1 MLIEMNFENIKLML
15 KLIGVGDYEFILN
28 RYIAPMSID
37 EVYHKCPLKSRGVKR
52 NGKLTLLTSLKLR
65 EENSVREFNR
75 GDISVNPSSGQIT
88 IYLQDN
94 FEISQSENYLGNI
107 GEELNYEMLPTSM
120 GVLIKSI

>member
-15 KLIGVGDYEFILN
+15 RLIGIGDYEFILN

-65 EENSVREFNR
+65 EENSMREFNR

>member
-15 KLIGVGDYEFILN
+15 RLIGVGDYEFILN

-65 EENSVREFNR
+65 EENSMREFNR

-107 GEELNYEMLPTSM
+107 GEELNYEMLPASM

>member
-1 MLIEMNFENIKLML
+1 MIIEMNFENIKLKL
-15 KLIGVGDYEFILN
+15 KLIGVGDYDFILN

-65 EENSVREFNR
+65 EENSMREFNR

-107 GEELNYEMLPTSM
+107 GEEINYEMLPTSM
-120 GVLIKSI
+120 GVLIKSV

>member
-65 EENSVREFNR
+65 EENSMREFNR

-107 GEELNYEMLPTSM
+107 GEEINYEMLPTSM
-120 GVLIKSI
+120 GGLIKSI

>member
-1 MLIEMNFENIKLML
+1 MLIGMNFENIKLML
-15 KLIGVGDYEFILN
+15 RLIGVGDYEFILN

-65 EENSVREFNR
+65 EENSMREFNR

-107 GEELNYEMLPTSM
+107 GEELNYEMLPASM

>member
-1 MLIEMNFENIKLML
+1 MLIEMNFENIKLKL

-65 EENSVREFNR
+65 EENSMREFNR

-107 GEELNYEMLPTSM
+107 GEEINYEMLPNSM

>member
-1 MLIEMNFENIKLML
+1 MNFENIKLML

-65 EENSVREFNR
+65 EENSMREFKK

-88 IYLQDN
+88 IYLEDN
-94 FEISQSENYLGNI
+94 FGISQSENYLGNI
-107 GEELNYEMLPTSM
+107 GEEINYEMLPNSM

>member
-65 EENSVREFNR
+65 EENSMREFNR

>member
-65 EENSVREFNR
+65 EENSMREFNR

-107 GEELNYEMLPTSM
+107 GKEINYEMLPTSM

>member
-1 MLIEMNFENIKLML
+1 MNFENIKLML
-15 KLIGVGDYEFILN
+15 RLIGIGDYEFILN

-65 EENSVREFNR
+65 EENSMREFNR

-107 GEELNYEMLPTSM
+107 GEELNYEMLPASM

>member
-1 MLIEMNFENIKLML
+1 MLIGMNYENIKLML
-15 KLIGVGDYEFILN
+15 RLIGVGDYEFILN

-65 EENSVREFNR
+65 EENSMREFNR

-107 GEELNYEMLPTSM
+107 GEELNYEMLPASM

>member
-15 KLIGVGDYEFILN
+15 RLIGIGDYEFILN

-65 EENSVREFNR
+65 EENSMREFNR

-107 GEELNYEMLPTSM
+107 GEELNYEMLPASM

>member
-1 MLIEMNFENIKLML
+1 MLIEMNFENIKLIL

-28 RYIAPMSID
+28 RYIAPMSIE
-37 EVYHKCPLKSRGVKR
+37 EVYHKCPLKSRGVKG
-52 NGKLTLLTSLKLR
+52 NGKLILLTSLKLR
-65 EENSVREFNR
+65 EENSMREFNR

>member
-65 EENSVREFNR
+65 EENSMREFNR

-94 FEISQSENYLGNI
+94 FEVSQSENYLGNI
-107 GEELNYEMLPTSM
+107 GEEINYEILPTSM

>member
-15 KLIGVGDYEFILN
+15 RLIGIGDYEFILN

-65 EENSVREFNR
+65 EENSMREFNR

-107 GEELNYEMLPTSM
+107 GKEINYEMLPTSM

>member
-1 MLIEMNFENIKLML
+1 MLIKMNFENIKLML
-15 KLIGVGDYEFILN
+15 RLIGIGDYEFILN
-28 RYIAPMSID
+28 RYIAPISID

-65 EENSVREFNR
+65 EENSMREFNR

>member
-65 EENSVREFNR
+65 EENSMREFNR

-107 GEELNYEMLPTSM
+107 GEELNYEMLPASM

>member
-15 KLIGVGDYEFILN
+15 RLIGIGDYEFILN
-28 RYIAPMSID
+28 RYIAPISID

-65 EENSVREFNR
+65 EENSMREFNR

>member
-65 EENSVREFNR
+65 EENSMREFNR

-107 GEELNYEMLPTSM
+107 GEEINYEILPTSM

>member
-65 EENSVREFNR
+65 EENSMREFNR

-107 GEELNYEMLPTSM
+107 GEEINYEMLPTSM
-120 GVLIKSI
+120 GVLIKSV

>member
-1 MLIEMNFENIKLML
+1 MLIEMNFENVKMKL
-15 KLIGVGDYEFILN
+15 KLIGVGDYEFMLN

-37 EVYHKCPLKSRGVKR
+37 EVYHKCPLKSKGVKR

-65 EENSVREFNR
+65 EENSMRKFNS

-88 IYLQDN
+88 IYLEDN

-107 GEELNYEMLPTSM
+107 GEKINYEMLPNSM

>member
-1 MLIEMNFENIKLML
+1 MLIGMNFENIKLML

-65 EENSVREFNR
+65 EENSMREFNR

-107 GEELNYEMLPTSM
+107 GEELNYEMLPASM

>member
-65 EENSVREFNR
+65 EENSMREFNR
-75 GDISVNPSSGQIT
+75 GDISVNPSSGQIS

-107 GEELNYEMLPTSM
+107 GEEINYEMLPTSM

>member
-1 MLIEMNFENIKLML
+1 MIIEMNFENIKLKL
-15 KLIGVGDYEFILN
+15 KLIGVGDYDFILN

-37 EVYHKCPLKSRGVKR
+37 EIYHKCPLKSRGVKK

-65 EENSVREFNR
+65 EENSMREFNI
-75 GDISVNPSSGQIT
+75 GDISVDPSSGQIT

-94 FEISQSENYLGNI
+94 FEISKSENYLGNI
-107 GEELNYEMLPTSM
+107 GEEINYEILPNSM

>member
-15 KLIGVGDYEFILN
+15 RLIGVGDYEFILN

-65 EENSVREFNR
+65 EENSMREFNR

>member
-1 MLIEMNFENIKLML
+1 MLIEMNFENIKLIL

-28 RYIAPMSID
+28 RYIAPMSIE

-65 EENSVREFNR
+65 EENSMREFNR

-94 FEISQSENYLGNI
+94 IEISQSENYLGNI
-107 GEELNYEMLPTSM
+107 GEEINYEMLPNSM

>member
-65 EENSVREFNR
+65 EENSMREFNS

-107 GEELNYEMLPTSM
+107 GKEINYEMLPNSM

>member
-1 MLIEMNFENIKLML
+1 MLR
-15 KLIGVGDYEFILN
+15 LIGIGDYEFILN
-28 RYIAPMSID
+28 RYIAPISID

-65 EENSVREFNR
+65 EENSMREFNR

>member
-1 MLIEMNFENIKLML
+1 MNFENIKLML
-15 KLIGVGDYEFILN
+15 RLIGIGDYEFILN
-28 RYIAPMSID
+28 RYIAPISID

-65 EENSVREFNR
+65 EENSMREFNR

-107 GEELNYEMLPTSM
+107 GEEINYEMLPNSM

>member
-1 MLIEMNFENIKLML
+1 MNFENVKMKL
-15 KLIGVGDYEFILN
+15 KLIGVGDYEFMLN

-65 EENSVREFNR
+65 EENSMREFNR
-75 GDISVNPSSGQIT
+75 GDISVNPSSGQIS

-94 FEISQSENYLGNI
+94 FEISQSENYFLCHFG
-107 GEELNYEMLPTSM
+107 LYL
-120 GVLIKSI
+120 LYF

>member
-1 MLIEMNFENIKLML
+1 MNFENIKLKL
-15 KLIGVGDYEFILN
+15 KLIGVGDYDFILN

-37 EVYHKCPLKSRGVKR
+37 EIYHKCPLKSRGVKR

-65 EENSVREFNR
+65 EENSMREFKK

-88 IYLQDN
+88 IYLEDN
-94 FEISQSENYLGNI
+94 FGISQSENYLGNI
-107 GEELNYEMLPTSM
+107 GEEINYEMLPSSM

>member
-15 KLIGVGDYEFILN
+15 RLIGVGDYEFILN

-65 EENSVREFNR
+65 EENSMREFNR

-107 GEELNYEMLPTSM
+107 GEEINYEMLPTSM

>member
-1 MLIEMNFENIKLML
+1 MNFENIKLML
-15 KLIGVGDYEFILN
+15 RLIGIGDYEFILN
-28 RYIAPMSID
+28 RYIAPISID

-65 EENSVREFNR
+65 EENSMREFNR

>member
-1 MLIEMNFENIKLML
+1 MLIKMNFENIKLML
-15 KLIGVGDYEFILN
+15 RLIGIGDYEFILN
-28 RYIAPMSID
+28 RYIAPISID

-65 EENSVREFNR
+65 EENSMREFNR

-107 GEELNYEMLPTSM
+107 GEEINYEMLPNSM

>member
-1 MLIEMNFENIKLML
+1 MLIKMNFENIKLML

-65 EENSVREFNR
+65 EENSMREFNR

>member
-65 EENSVREFNR
+65 EENSMREFNR

-107 GEELNYEMLPTSM
+107 GEEINYEMLPTSM

>member
-15 KLIGVGDYEFILN
+15 RLIGVGDYEFILN

-37 EVYHKCPLKSRGVKR
+37 EIYHKCPLKSRGVKI

-65 EENSVREFNR
+65 EENSMREFNR

-107 GEELNYEMLPTSM
+107 GEELNYEMLPASM

>member
-1 MLIEMNFENIKLML
+1 MIIEMNFENIKLML

-65 EENSVREFNR
+65 EENSMREFNR

-107 GEELNYEMLPTSM
+107 GEEINYEMLPTSM

>member
-28 RYIAPMSID
+28 RYVAPMSID

-65 EENSVREFNR
+65 EENSMREFNR

-107 GEELNYEMLPTSM
+107 GKEINYEMLPNSM